1 MHRRLPFFLALALVA
16 CGDDDA
22 PTSDAGSDAGLDDAA
37 PTIDAGPSCTIGLWN
52 PLADDLH
59 QWPDPTL
66 LREDSSRATGYS
78 LFVDET
84 RFAPLLARFA
94 GYAPIFTEDL
104 SELDGFGSTSGI
116 FFRFGRAFD
125 ADALPNGLS
134 TANPDAGIGL
144 AILGDD
150 VRLVPVETETTDGG
164 ATLMMRPLRPLPQRT
179 WVVAFVTRALTDAA
193 GGCLEPSEGTA
204 ALLADPDARTAEA
217 LAALASLDVDTSQI
231 VALSVYPVG
240 TLTDESIAVAADVA
254 TLEPTPTGDITCTD
268 ETLFRRCELAFEAI
282 DYRDEE
288 RIHRGVS
295 RARTHV
301 LPVTVWL
308 PLDGDGP
315 FRTIV
320 WGSGLGSG
328 RDQGNRL
335 AGFAAPRGFATIAI
349 DAVSHGQ
356 HPDAAGES
364 DDTLA
369 TTIRFFTI
377 GDIEERALFPL
388 RLRDN
393 FRQSA
398 WEKLQLVRLVQT
410 GIDLDGDEVADLD
423 AERLAYLGV
432 SLGGIMGSEPLALS
446 GAFDA
451 AVLVVP
457 GGRVSSIIGESEL
470 FGSLTRLLRPRGTT
484 DGDVDRFFPV
494 LQTLLDPGDATVW
507 GRHVQVERL
516 VGEQSPDVLAGI
528 ALDDEVVPNVASW
541 TLMRAMELPLVG
553 AELRPVVGIANVA
566 APVSANG
573 IDGRTAGFLQF
584 DVIRDG
590 ETIEAATHDNVG
602 DSEQGLHA
610 WLTFLE
616 AHFED
621 GRGVIEDPYVATG
634 LPHAE

>member
-1 MHRRLPFFLALALVA
+1 MQRALSLFLAFALFA

-37 PTIDAGPSCTIGLWN
+37 PPVDAGPSCTVGLWD
-52 PLADDLH
+52 PLGDDLH

-78 LFVDET
+78 LFFDET
-84 RFAPLLARFA
+84 RFAPLLTRFA

-104 SELDGFGSTSGI
+104 TELDGFGSTSGI

-125 ADALPNGLS
+125 AESLPSGLG
-134 TANPDAGIGL
+134 TAEAVAGIGL

-150 VRLVPVETETTDGG
+150 PLLVPVETETTDAG
-164 ATLMMRPLRPLPQRT
+164 ATLMLRPLRPLPQRT
-179 WVVAFVTRALTDAA
+179 WVVAFVTRSLTDAA
-193 GGCLEPSEGTA
+193 GGCLEPSDGTT
-204 ALLADPDARTAEA
+204 ALLADPDARTSEA
-217 LAALASLDVDTSQI
+217 LEALSTLGVDTSQL

-240 TLTDESIAVAADVA
+240 TLVDESLAVAADVA
-254 TLEPTPTGDITCTD
+254 TLAPTPTAEPTCTD
-268 ETLFRRCELAFEAI
+268 EALFRRCELAFEAV
-282 DYRDEE
+282 DYRDED

-308 PLDGDGP
+308 PLEGEGP

-369 TTIRFFTI
+369 TTLRFFTI
-377 GDIEERALFPL
+377 GDLEERALFPL

-410 GIDLDGDEVADLD
+410 GIDLDGDEVSDLD
-423 AERLAYLGV
+423 PESLAYLGV
-432 SLGGIMGSEPLALS
+432 SLGGIMGPEPLALS

-494 LQTLLDPGDATVW
+494 LQTFLDPGDATVW

-516 VGEQSPDVLAGI
+516 VGDASPDVLAGV

-553 AELRPVVGIANVA
+553 AELRPVVGIET
-566 APVSANG
+566 APAPATANG
-573 IDGRTAGFLQF
+573 TNGRTAGFLQF
-584 DVIRDG
+584 DVVRDG
-590 ETIEAATHDNVG
+590 ETVEVATHDNVG

-616 AHFED
+616 THFED
-621 GRGVIEDPYVATG
+621 GRAVIEDPYEATG